1 MLQKLKLLLFI
12 SLFFAI
18 TPLLKAEVIV
28 QLKPPPPGKLNVEN
42 LWLVT
47 LKNMSQTTFK
57 VYLLGQLTENSDG
70 LIFEATTREFDL
82 PPGSTT
88 VTVSDVSPI
97 NAKFPKDKYKNVLM
111 QTGEVPS
118 GNYTICVTVEM
129 KNGSVLGN
137 QCITHQVNIASAIS
151 LFKPDND
158 EVVKEKNPTFSWAP
172 LPGNNQYKFIL
183 AEKNGT
189 PTQSISTP
197 IFEKTVNTPVLVYP
211 PSATT
216 LIAGNTY
223 YWRVTLLDYKGDP
236 SPQYQSEIRGFKMF
250 KEETTP
256 VNNGDGFIQLV
267 SPTDDGNLDVSQ
279 LPGIN
284 NTTYTGFKFSW
295 KKANTNK
302 SITKYI
308 LKIYKKA
315 TTGRQNIEN
324 ATPDYQKDITDGIN
338 SENQSTSITVEMGIL
353 DKGSEYYWKMEAFS
367 QSYINQN
374 NGIVGKSDVYAFKV
388 IGGEDLAGDVK
399 GFKIGKYTIK
409 VSTITNKSPSNFAGT
424 GKVTL
429 WANGPEVD
437 VKFSDLE
444 IQNSAMQWKVTKG
457 QIQSEFAAG
466 KFKPV
471 KLDHSE
477 TQSFFNGKIISLTT
491 EGATIQ
497 GFITSQ
503 FPLLTTSSIKIN
515 GNMYPVPANI
525 GIQSTE
531 TWFKVDPDTKLS
543 VDNLIC
549 KEDADYTLTEPA
561 GFKIHFLALKTSF
574 TLVSNKLTLK
584 LGGIITLPDNIK
596 QSSGDKIEI
605 TFDNQKSLKFSKAL
619 NLAAFTVPVNK
630 KKDVNLFVKSLTIDL
645 IPKDTWK
652 GGVRIENA
660 TLKFEYGS
668 GFTDIDLTPSNT
680 SGDLFMNAK
689 GLTAKTSITGMNYK
703 SKFYGFDCTVDKF
716 NLDYKNGALNN
727 CNFTGGVYIPV
738 VSLNLNYNIPISD
751 FGIGKGFLDIDN
763 TNLGSMY
770 LFGSAPS
777 EYDRLKLNLKS
788 AVIKQ
793 NKVVFQSDLTLDNT
807 QNNNLTTGAM
817 NAYSFFVRSDAVIG
831 FEETESSPYKYLDL
845 DNYSNSTYHGYD
857 VTISKIRFRN
867 LNGGNYY
874 FDVAGKIILAE
885 DLSGEGGSDFGLSYK
900 FYRNPNK
907 GGSGSEVSYA
917 NEVEQNEIGVSFQNS
932 ESSYSASIKY
942 MTGDP
947 TYGSA
952 FMASFDMTMHDPTE
966 MIVSSRIILGK
977 APQGFKYWFVEAGA
991 EFQNNPIAIGIG
1003 DLGVYGFKGRVYS
1016 KMKHTGVG
1024 IGNNTYVPDAGT
1036 TFGVYAEVPFM
1047 STEDAGRKIWGK
1059 TSFEVTIGNGF
1070 KSILTGNVYILSDG
1084 VGNTNAKIYG
1094 DAVITVSTTPAFFSA
1109 DVNVTANMDNVV
1121 CGKGN
1126 LALYFGSDTWYL
1138 NVGTKQ
1144 TPVTMNI
1151 YCGPTTA
1158 TAYVDLNSSNIAFG
1172 VGYSVDSGPQHW
1184 AIFYGRAWGS
1194 VTIDGSL
1201 AYSPFQFTGGAVI
1214 TGSAE
1219 LGFHYNVYF
1228 DEGDLTVLSGSIT
1241 ATLQATLPNPV
1252 CFAGSISAKG
1262 CFWKFCKTVTLKMRY
1277 KNGSFAFEDHC

>member
-12 SLFFAI
+12 SLFFTIA
-18 TPLLKAEVIV
+18 PLLRAEVIV

-42 LWLVT
+42 LWSVT

-97 NAKFPKDKYKNVLM
+97 SSKFPKDKYKNVLM

-137 QCITHQVNIASAIS
+137 QCITHQVTIASAIS

-158 EVVKEKNPTFSWAP
+158 EEVKEKNPTFSWAP
-172 LPGNNQYKFIL
+172 LAGNNQYKFTL

-189 PTQSISTP
+189 PAQSMNTP
-197 IFEKTVNTPVLVYP
+197 TFEKTVNTPVLVYP
-211 PSATT
+211 PSATI
-216 LIAGNTY
+216 LIVGNTY

-236 SPQYQSEIRGFKMF
+236 MPQYQSEIRGFKMY
-250 KEETTP
+250 KDQPPPT
-256 VNNGDGFIQLV
+256 NNGDGFIQLL
-267 SPTDDGNLDVSQ
+267 SPTDNGNLDVSQ
-279 LPGIN
+279 LPGLN

-315 TTGRQNIEN
+315 TTGRQNIET
-324 ATPDYQKDITDGIN
+324 ATPDYQKDVTDGIN
-338 SENQSTSITVEMGIL
+338 SETQSTSITVEMGIL
-353 DKGSEYYWKMEAFS
+353 DKGSDYFWKMEAFS

-374 NGIVGKSDVYAFKV
+374 NGIVGKSDVYEFKV
-388 IGGEDLAGDVK
+388 IGGEDLADDVK
-399 GFKIGKYTIK
+399 KFMIGKYNVTVTKIL
-409 VSTITNKSPSNFAGT
+409 NKSPSNFKGEGT
-424 GKVTL
+424 VKL
-429 WANGPEVD
+429 WNDGPEVKIAFD
-437 VKFSDLE
+437 DLN
-444 IQNSAMQWKVTKG
+444 IKKGSLNIWTVTSGSIGYALTGNDKK
-457 QIQSEFAAG
+457 A
-466 KFKPV
+466 FK
-471 KLDHSE
+471 LEHAE
-477 TQSFFNGKIISLTT
+477 TQSSFYPETISLTT
-491 EGATIQ
+491 DDAKLQ
-497 GFITSQ
+497 GYVFSM
-503 FPLLTTSSIKIN
+503 FPLTKKTSGISLN
-515 GNMYPVPANI
+515 AVNI
-525 GIQSTE
+525 RSAE
-531 TWFKVDPDTKLS
+531 AWFKIDPVQKLS
-543 VDNLIC
+543 IDNLVAKDDEIA
-549 KEDADYTLTEPA
+549 ELIEPS
-561 GFKIHFLALKTSF
+561 GFKIQLLSLKTSF
-574 TLVSNKLTLK
+574 SISNNKLTFK

-605 TFDNQKSLKFSKAL
+605 VFDSQKSLKFSQAL
-619 NLAAFTVPVNK
+619 NLASFTVPVNK
-630 KKDVNLFVKSLTIDL
+630 TKDVNLIVKSLTIDL
-645 IPKDTWK
+645 IPKGTWK
-652 GGVRIENA
+652 GGVRIENG
-660 TLKFEYGS
+660 TLKFKYGS
-668 GFTDIDLTPSNT
+668 DFTDIDLTPNNT
-680 SGDLFMNAK
+680 SGELYMTSK
-689 GLTAKTSITGMNYK
+689 GLTAKTSITGMNYQRN
-703 SKFYGFDCTVDKF
+703 FYGFGCTVDKF
-716 NLDYKNGALNN
+716 NLDYKNGTLNN
-727 CNFTGGVYIPV
+727 CNFSGSVYIPV
-738 VSLNLNYNIPISD
+738 VSLNLNYFIPISD

-763 TNLGSMY
+763 NTLGSLY

-793 NKVVFQSDLTLDNT
+793 NKIVFQSDLTLDNT

-817 NAYSFFVRSDAVIG
+817 NAYSFFVRADGVIG
-831 FEETESSPYKYLDL
+831 FEETENSPYTFLDL
-845 DNYSNSTYHGYD
+845 DNYSNSAYHGYD

-907 GGSGSEVSYA
+907 GGSGSEISYA
-917 NEVEQNEIGVSFQNS
+917 NEVEQNEIAVSFQNS
-932 ESSYSASIKY
+932 ESSYAASIKY

-952 FMASFDMTMHDPTE
+952 FMASFDMTLHDPTE

-1059 TSFEVTIGNGF
+1059 TSLEVTIGNGF

-1084 VGNTNAKIYG
+1084 VSQTNAKIYG
-1094 DAVITVSTTPAFFSA
+1094 DAVITVSTSPAYFSA
-1109 DVNVTANMDNVV
+1109 DVNVNANLDNVV
-1121 CGKGN
+1121 CGNGN

-1138 NVGTKQ
+1138 NVGTPQ

-1158 TAYVDLNSSNIAFG
+1158 TSYIDLNPSNVSFG
-1172 VGYSVDSGPQHW
+1172 VGYSVDTGPQTW

-1194 VTIDGSL
+1194 VNIDGSL
-1201 AYSPFQFTGGAVI
+1201 TYSPFQFTGGAVI
-1214 TGSAE
+1214 TGSAQ
-1219 LGFHYNVYF
+1219 LGFHYNVVLHK
-1228 DEGDLTVLSGSIT
+1228 GNITVLSGSVT
-1241 ATLQATLPNPV
+1241 ASLQATLPNPV
-1252 CFAGSISAKG
+1252 CFAGKISAKG
-1262 CFWKFCKTVTLKMRY
+1262 CIFGICKTVTLKLRY
-1277 KNGSFAFEDHC
+1277 KSGSFSFDDHC